1 MIPFSKICPAQQRY
15 SYIQKFNLVHKPSP
29 SKEVFILPISMLF
42 DIVGNILL
50 YIGSFLRH
58 SSIYQT
64 PTFSKTITFFKK
76 CLQPIFSDSRCLLCS
91 FAGYLLLDIFRILM
105 IIDGWSIPYALLRP
119 WIGWSAVLIALSAH
133 VWKPQRIFFVL
144 GVVNAWIALQDFS
157 VRSPSN
163 KGISVLSWN
172 VGTPSIGTKESQSLE
187 CVFGFR
193 SILGKRISKSK

>member
-1 MIPFSKICPAQQRY
+1 MSSTNIFRLSVLVMFLCWIP
-15 SYIQKFNLVHKPSP
+15 
-29 SKEVFILPISMLF
+29 
-42 DIVGNILL
+42 IVGYL
-50 YIGSFLRH
+50 S
-58 SSIYQT
+58 Q
-64 PTFSKTITFFKK
+64 
-76 CLQPIFSDSRCLLCS
+76 
-91 FAGYLLLDIFRILM
+91 FA

-187 CVFGFR
+187 CVLIPFA
-193 SILGKRISKSK
+193 LGKTNIKIKIVVFCFYRKSNKIVPIF